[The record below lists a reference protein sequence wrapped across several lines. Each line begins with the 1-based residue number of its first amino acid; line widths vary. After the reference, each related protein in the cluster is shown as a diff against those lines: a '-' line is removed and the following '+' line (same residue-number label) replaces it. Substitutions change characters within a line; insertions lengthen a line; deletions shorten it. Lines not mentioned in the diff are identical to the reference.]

1 MATHAYFQALRQ
13 VVMVIASSLD
23 PREVLARVTEQTAR
37 TMRCKACTLR
47 LLDRSGKILQASAAC
62 GLSADYM
69 RKGPVEVSKSGLD
82 GEVLAGKTIHL
93 RDATGDGRFQY
104 PEAARKEGL
113 ISVLSAPL
121 MVDGKAIGLIRVY
134 SDTERDFSQD
144 ECEFMEAVAGVSA
157 LAIQNAR
164 LHAALRAAFDL
175 QNSYTYQVFED

>member
-1 MATHAYFQALRQ
+1 MATHEYFQALRE
-13 VVMVIASSLD
+13 VVTVIVSSLD

-37 TMRCKACTLR
+37 TMKCKACTLR
-47 LLDRSGKILQASAAC
+47 LLDKSGKILQASAAY
-62 GLSADYM
+62 GLSPDYM
-69 RKGPVEVSKSGLD
+69 RKGPVEVDKSGLD

-93 RDATGDGRFQY
+93 RDATSDGRFQY

-121 MVDGKAIGLIRVY
+121 MADGRAMGLIRVY

-144 ECEFMEAVAGVSA
+144 ECEFMQAVAGVSA

-164 LHAALRAAFDL
+164 LHAALRAAFEL
-175 QNSYTYQVFED
+175 QNTYSYQVFED